1 MVNEKASLSVMIEW
15 VRDAI
20 SKMPEPYYNII
31 VYNTLTG
38 LRPTEACISLS
49 LVQNDLENYYNKEK
63 SFLEHF
69 KYPELFIRRT
79 KKAYISVINDLIIQ
93 IAKNPIKSQVTMR

>member
-1 MVNEKASLSVMIEW
+1 MVNEKTSLSAMIGW

-20 SKMPEPYYNII
+20 LKIPELYYNIL

-49 LVQNDLENYYNKEK
+49 LVQNDLENYI
-63 SFLEHF
+63 
-69 KYPELFIRRT
+69 IR
-79 KKAYISVINDLIIQ
+79 
-93 IAKNPIKSQVTMR
+93 KNYC